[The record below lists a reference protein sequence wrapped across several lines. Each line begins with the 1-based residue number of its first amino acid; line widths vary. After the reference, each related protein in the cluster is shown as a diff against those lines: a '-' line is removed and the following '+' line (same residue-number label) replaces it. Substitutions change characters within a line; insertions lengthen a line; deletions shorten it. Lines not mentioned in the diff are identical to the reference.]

1 MSTTVQTSSAVRR
14 IAPAKTRVVLG
25 DLWRT
30 WPITRMF
37 ALRDFTL
44 QFKQSLLGP
53 VWLALQPLGMLGA
66 FTVVF
71 NGITKVGT
79 GKVPYALFSI
89 VGVMVYG
96 YLQLVMTTGSRTLTM
111 NKLLVRQVAC
121 PRLPIVTSKVIT
133 ALVQPT
139 FMLALTLVT
148 LLASGWGLRLNM
160 LLLPV
165 AIGWLVLFAWAILLG
180 VASVNVRYRDASAL
194 MPYALQAGLLV
205 SPIAYPLSAAPASFE
220 WLFIL
225 NPISGIVETWR
236 WCLLGTPLNVEAL
249 AASVG
254 WTVLLAVGNW
264 RLFRRLEVGMGDVV

>member
-1 MSTTVQTSSAVRR
+1 MSPTVQTSAAVRR
-14 IAPAKTRVVLG
+14 IEPAKSRVKLS
-25 DLWRT
+25 DLWTT

-71 NGITKVGT
+71 NGITDVGT
-79 GKVPYALFSI
+79 GEVPYALFSI
-89 VGVMVYG
+89 IGVMVYG
-96 YLQLVMTTGSRTLTM
+96 YLQLVLATGSRTLTM

-133 ALVQPT
+133 ALVQPAFMITLT
-139 FMLALTLVT
+139 FIALI
-148 LLASGWGLRLNM
+148 ASGWGLHWENLA
-160 LLLPV
+160 LPLV
-165 AIGWLVLFAWAILLG
+165 VGWLVLFTWALLLG

-205 SPIAYPLSAAPASFE
+205 SPIAYPLSAAPSSIE
-220 WLFIL
+220 WLFYL

-236 WCLLGTPLNVEAL
+236 WCFLGTPLNVAAL
-249 AASVG
+249 ACAVG
-254 WTVLLAVGNW
+254 WTIVLVFGNW
-264 RLFRRLEVGMGDVV
+264 RLFKRLEVGMGDVV